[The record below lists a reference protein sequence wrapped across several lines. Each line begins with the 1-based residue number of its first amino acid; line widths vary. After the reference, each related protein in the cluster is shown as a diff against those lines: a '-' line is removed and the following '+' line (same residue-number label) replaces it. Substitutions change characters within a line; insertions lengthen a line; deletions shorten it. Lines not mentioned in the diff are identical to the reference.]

1 MNGEILMV
9 SDALCYG
16 PFASGPQTQTGPEKA
31 PVVATDSDP
40 IRARLADTAR
50 QEERRRRLSEILRR
64 RTPTWKPE
72 DHPEIDAAGGAAA
85 WVNKLR
91 AEAEEGFRRRTG
103 KSRNDHTS

>member
-50 QEERRRRLSEILRR
+50 QEERRSTPLRDFEE
-64 RTPTWKPE
+64 TDT
-72 DHPEIDAAGGAAA
+72 H
-85 WVNKLR
+85 V
-91 AEAEEGFRRRTG
+91 EA
-103 KSRNDHTS
+103 